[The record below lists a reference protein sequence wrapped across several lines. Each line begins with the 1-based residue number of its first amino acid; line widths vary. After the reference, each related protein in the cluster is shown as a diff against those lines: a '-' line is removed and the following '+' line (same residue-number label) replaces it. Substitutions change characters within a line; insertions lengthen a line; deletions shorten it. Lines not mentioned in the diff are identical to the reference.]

1 MPFLVLLVG
10 VLAASSSSILVRYAQ
25 QAGIES
31 LAIAAWRMA
40 LAGGVVAALAALLRR
55 DELGRLGARDLRL
68 AGLAG
73 IFLSAHFVT
82 WITSLEYTSVA
93 SSAALVTTNPIWV
106 GLATVFLFRERL
118 ARLTIVGIAVSLAGC
133 LLILAVDA
141 GQGGGPGRQPLL
153 GNGLALAGALGVS
166 AYLLA
171 GRRLASRLSL
181 LGYVGLV
188 YGAAGLVLMAVAV
201 AAGAPL
207 QGYSAAGWAALA
219 GLAIGPQ
226 LIGHTAFNWAL
237 RRLSPTFVALSILGE
252 PVGSAVLAAVLLGE
266 IPSSGQLAAFAVL
279 LAGIAVA
286 AIGERPDPAVAP
298 AGMPEVAR

>member
-1 MPFLVLLVG
+1 VLLVG
-10 VLAASSSSILVRYAQ
+10 VVAASSSSILVRYAQ
-25 QAGIES
+25 QEGVAS

-40 LAGGVVAALAALLRR
+40 LAGAVVALLAAALRR
-55 DELGRLGARDLRL
+55 DELRRLRGRDLRL

-73 IFLSAHFVT
+73 VFISAHFVT
-82 WITSLEYTSVA
+82 WITSLEFTSVA

-106 GLATVFLFRERL
+106 GLATVFIFRERL
-118 ARLTIVGIAVSLAGC
+118 ARLTIAGIAVSLVGC

-141 GQGGGPGRQPLL
+141 GQGGDAAGGSRPLL

-171 GRRLASRLSL
+171 GRRLAARLSL

-188 YGAAGLVLMAVAV
+188 YAVAGVLLMTVAAAAGTPL
-201 AAGAPL
+201 AG
-207 QGYSAAGWAALA
+207 YTAAGWAALA

-226 LIGHTAFNWAL
+226 LVGHTAFNWAL

-252 PVGSAVLAAVLLGE
+252 PVGSALLAAVLLAE
-266 IPSSGQLAAFAVL
+266 IPSAGQLLAFAVL
-279 LAGIAVA
+279 LTGIAIA
-286 AIGERPDPAVAP
+286 AVGERPDPAVSP
-298 AGMPEVAR
+298 AGMPAASR

>member
-1 MPFLVLLVG
+1 MLLVG
-10 VLAASSSSILVRYAQ
+10 VVAASSSSILVRYAQ
-25 QAGIES
+25 QEGVAS

-40 LAGGVVAALAALLRR
+40 LAGAVVALLAAALRR
-55 DELGRLGARDLRL
+55 DELRRLRGRDLRL

-73 IFLSAHFVT
+73 VFISAHFVT
-82 WITSLEYTSVA
+82 WITSLEFTSVA

-106 GLATVFLFRERL
+106 GLATVFIFRERL
-118 ARLTIVGIAVSLAGC
+118 ARLTIAGIAVSLVGC

-141 GQGGGPGRQPLL
+141 GQGGGAAGGSRPLL

-171 GRRLASRLSL
+171 GRRLAARLSL

-188 YGAAGLVLMAVAV
+188 YAVAGVLLMTVAAAAGTPL
-201 AAGAPL
+201 AG
-207 QGYSAAGWAALA
+207 YTAAGWAALA

-226 LIGHTAFNWAL
+226 LVGHTAFNWAL

-252 PVGSAVLAAVLLGE
+252 PVGSALLAAVLLAE
-266 IPSSGQLAAFAVL
+266 IPSAGQLLAFAVL
-279 LAGIAVA
+279 LTGIAIA
-286 AIGERPDPAVAP
+286 AVGERPDPAVSP
-298 AGMPEVAR
+298 AGMPAASR